1 MNIALITQHITKNF
15 FISFASILLPNI
27 SIFTASAQP
36 SRVYYQR
43 SDIQTIEFYRANLQR
58 SVPIVNLGSGESL
71 VLAFDVMESDRKTL
85 YFSFTHCNFDWQPSD
100 LLPVEYFSGF
110 NKEYGYEQSDF
121 STNTNADYIH
131 YQISIP
137 TSAIIHSGNYL
148 INIYDEDG
156 TLLIRRPMWVV
167 EPLMYVESCLN
178 RRENNRIATHSLD
191 LAVKNTYKKLK
202 VDVPARQLRV
212 AVWKDDNVDDA
223 IIATEPTFMRADDS
237 FTYVN
242 KFSFSAG
249 DEYLWA
255 DTRSI
260 RATHAGV
267 HHIDFIDP
275 MYHVTFYTDRKP
287 IGYSYHKDFNGKF
300 YIENVDLPN
309 ADAATQADY
318 VMAHFSLAV
327 PDDLPSDVNPADYP
341 IYVYGQLTNYAIEP
355 RYRMTYNSDND
366 TYELDLR
373 LKQGYYNYDYV
384 TTRKG
389 HIEPLASF
397 ADTESDY
404 HIAVYYRDFAG
415 TADRLV
421 CFTTHNSLTSRDSF
435 ITF

>member
-43 SDIQTIEFYRANLQR
+43 SDIQTIEFYRANFQR
-58 SVPIVNLGSGESL
+58 SVPVVNLGSGESL
-71 VLAFDVMESDRKTL
+71 VLAFDVMEADRKTL

-131 YQISIP
+131 YQITIP

-148 INIYDEDG
+148 INIYDEEG
-156 TLLIRRPMWVV
+156 TLMITRPMWVV
-167 EPLMYVESCLN
+167 EPLFGIAARLN
-178 RRENNRIATHSLD
+178 RSTANHTATHALD
-191 LAVKNTYKKLK
+191 LSITNSKIK
-202 VDVPARQLRV
+202 VDVPSRQVRV
-212 AVWKDDNVDDA
+212 AVWKDDDIDDA
-223 IIATEPTFMRADDS
+223 ILTSEPTYVRNDEL
-237 FTYVN
+237 TYIN
-242 KFSFSAG
+242 KFSFPAG
-249 DEYLWA
+249 NEYLWA
-255 DTRSI
+255 DTRSL
-260 RATHAGV
+260 RATRAGV
-267 HHIDFIDP
+267 HHINFIDP
-275 MYHVTFYTDRKP
+275 MYHVTLYTDRKP
-287 IGYSYHKDFNGKF
+287 LGYSYHEEFNGKF
-300 YIENVDLPN
+300 YINNVDLPN
-309 ADAATQADY
+309 ADAATQSEY
-318 VMAHFSLAV
+318 VMVHFSLAT

-341 IYVYGQLTNYAIEP
+341 IYVYGQQTNYAIEP
-355 RYRMTYNSDND
+355 RYRMTYNSEND

-404 HIAVYYRDFAG
+404 HIAVYFRDFAG

-421 CFTTHNSLTSRDSF
+421 GVYTHNSLHSHNSF
-435 ITF
+435 IR